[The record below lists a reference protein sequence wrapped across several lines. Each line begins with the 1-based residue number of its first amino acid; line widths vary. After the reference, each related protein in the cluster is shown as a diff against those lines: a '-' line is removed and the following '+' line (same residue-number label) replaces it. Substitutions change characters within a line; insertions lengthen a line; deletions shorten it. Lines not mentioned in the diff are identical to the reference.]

1 VPKDFHPDDF
11 PYEPAEISEWEP
23 IHDHEKIQEFIQKR
37 NIIHFGQAHGTPFTT
52 HPLNKLDWNAESIE
66 AKEVLNGTIPISMLS
81 NNTHANKIL
90 KYIATREQLP
100 EIETFMSPE
109 QISQGFKKWREE
121 TSTSPSGCH
130 LGLRRIPAFATDTK
144 EDDKMRQ
151 QIQQVQADIIN
162 LPMSR
167 GFSLTRWRVVVNAM
181 LEKIAGKPLLHK
193 LRVIHILEA
202 DYNLALKEI
211 FGRRLM
217 YNCELGGTL
226 GNQQDGF
233 RKGRSTM
240 RTLLQNEL
248 FNDYNK
254 RLRVNNFIGL
264 TDISGCFDRILP
276 SLISLINRRNGCPAE
291 AVKSHADSLR
301 QARYY
306 LKTKQGVSDTFY
318 SHSSH
323 TPIYGNGQ
331 GAGDSPSQWSQES
344 ALLFDLYEE
353 EAEGAQLSFRN
364 GTLATKLPLTAFA
377 DDTNLLGNDD
387 ASQMTIHQLASGPNQ
402 ASFPT
407 LG

>member
-1 VPKDFHPDDF
+1 MTHTRPSDEYITWAESLGIMDFKAMDIQAIKKKLRESQRDLREIEKKADELRDDHLKELISRAEENEADPSFQKRLKEIKRAHERRHQFQKIRSILKPSTTGGLSYILVPKDFHPDDY
-11 PYEPAEISEWEP
+11 PYEPEEISEWEP

-144 EDDKMRQ
+144 EDEKMRQ

-167 GFSLTRWRVVVNAM
+167 GFSPTQWRVVVNAM

-264 TDISGCFDRILP
+264 TDISGCFD
-276 SLISLINRRNGCPAE
+276 
-291 AVKSHADSLR
+291 
-301 QARYY
+301 
-306 LKTKQGVSDTFY
+306 
-318 SHSSH
+318 
-323 TPIYGNGQ
+323 
-331 GAGDSPSQWSQES
+331 
-344 ALLFDLYEE
+344 
-353 EAEGAQLSFRN
+353 
-364 GTLATKLPLTAFA
+364 
-377 DDTNLLGNDD
+377 
-387 ASQMTIHQLASGPNQ
+387 
-402 ASFPT
+402 
-407 LG
+407 